1 MNYSFP
7 ETLKRTLRVK
17 EIFFSLQGEG
27 ARTGSPNIFIRLA
40 GCNKNCSFCDTDWKD
55 GVDYTLDKLVPI
67 ISRYPCSSII
77 WTGGEPTLQL
87 DEEIVEFFKE
97 QGFYQAIETNGSNP
111 VPLGIDYVTC
121 SPKEGVT
128 IRDLWENFN
137 NKQLDEFRYL
147 ITKDTISGINN
158 QLPDIENL
166 PNAAHYFI
174 SPMFEGTL
182 YVPEIVNAC
191 VEYIKSE
198 YNWFNKYTNK
208 LWKLSVQIHKII
220 GIA

>member
-1 MNYSFP
+1 MNLDV
-7 ETLKRTLRVK
+7 LKRTLRVK

-27 ARTGSPNIFIRLA
+27 ARVGTPNIFIRLA

-55 GVDYTLDKLVPI
+55 GVVHTIQYIFDKI
-67 ISRYPCSSII
+67 IRIPCNSII
-77 WTGGEPTLQL
+77 WTGGEPALQL
-87 DEEIVEFFKE
+87 DNEIVDFFKE
-97 QGFYQAIETNGSNP
+97 HNYYQAIETNGSLT
-111 VPLGIDYVTC
+111 VPTNIDYVVC

-128 IRDLWENFN
+128 ISDLWYNFHD
-137 NKQLDEFRYL
+137 KKIDEFRYL

-158 QLPDIENL
+158 QLPDIEYL

>member
-1 MNYSFP
+1 MNLDV
-7 ETLKRTLRVK
+7 LKRTLRVK

-27 ARTGSPNIFIRLA
+27 ARVGTPNIFIRLA

-55 GVDYTLDKLVPI
+55 GIEYTLDNLISV

-87 DEEIVEFFKE
+87 DEEIVELFKE
-97 QGFYQAIETNGSNP
+97 EGFYQAIETNGSNP
-111 VPLGIDYVTC
+111 VPVGIDYVSC

-137 NKQLDEFRYL
+137 GRQLDEFRYL
-147 ITKDTISGINN
+147 ITTDSIKEIDK

-166 PNAAHYFI
+166 PEATYYYI
-174 SPMFEGTL
+174 SPMFDGFA
-182 YVPEIVNAC
+182 YVPGVVNAC
-191 VEYIKSE
+191 VDYLKSK
-198 YNWFNKYTNK
+198 YNWFNKYSSKT
-208 LWKLSVQIHKII
+208 WRLSVQIHKII